1 MAGLNISKV
10 KFLVVEDNPFM
21 KDLLRQILRTLGV
34 TQIVEASDG
43 AEGFELYKDLHP
55 DIVLLDWQMEPMD
68 GLELTKLIR
77 STDSSNR
84 YVPIIMITAY
94 SEIARV
100 TLARD
105 AGVNEILVKPIAATS
120 LFQRIRATIERP
132 RLFVEAATY
141 FGPDRRRRQDP
152 NYKGEDRRVAGKRDL
167 AFVGGESSA
176 A

>member
-21 KDLLRQILRTLGV
+21 KALLRQILRTLGV
-34 TQIVEASDG
+34 TQIVEATEG
-43 AEGFELYKDLHP
+43 AEGFELFKATSP
-55 DIVLLDWQMEPMD
+55 DIVLLDWQMEPVD
-68 GLELTKLIR
+68 GLELTKMIR
-77 STDSSNR
+77 GNQSPNR

-105 AGVNEILVKPIAATS
+105 AGVNEILVKPIAATN
-120 LFQRIRATIERP
+120 LFTRIRAVIERP
-132 RLFVEAATY
+132 RLFVEAETY
-141 FGPDRRRRQDP
+141 FGPDRRRRSDP
-152 NYKGEDRRVAGKRDL
+152 NYKGEDRRTAGKRDL
-167 AFVGGESSA
+167 AYVGESA